1 MVKGSLYGMVTTC
14 VFKHPNLATWHSLEG
29 PGLIKHWQCPSRSP
43 VSNLL
48 TNYINISQGLASI
61 IRKELILISHK
72 ATCKRVCTCMGK
84 SSNIHTEKLLRN
96 HSIKNQ
102 DEDASTT
109 RYHCSYKGKL
119 RQMEETVPATNRLW
133 NMNFRPPYLPI
144 ETGVFFGADWH
155 PVEGSTIP
163 QKRSFEC
170 HVKLTALRDIQ
181 ILPTTNCKAISSPWI
196 TGKKNYIKKHSKFT
210 VSHNIIKKIH
220 WDIKTKPSNQNS
232 LLFLDG
238 FLRICFF
245 KRKKSTNL
253 PRSTSHE
260 GGKVLRSNRK
270 IRPTIFV
277 PETRT
282 TASKRRLRNKHRYFV
297 CLFFLCVC
305 VWWNCWCSFLYWG

>member
-1 MVKGSLYGMVTTC
+1 MHRRLDTTVVT
-14 VFKHPNLATWHSLEG
+14 KENLGKWKKPYQQPIASETWISD
-29 PGLIKHWQCPSRSP
+29 PLI
-43 VSNLL
+43 
-48 TNYINISQGLASI
+48 
-61 IRKELILISHK
+61 
-72 ATCKRVCTCMGK
+72 
-84 SSNIHTEKLLRN
+84 
-96 HSIKNQ
+96 
-102 DEDASTT
+102 
-109 RYHCSYKGKL
+109 
-119 RQMEETVPATNRLW
+119 
-133 NMNFRPPYLPI
+133 PYLEVPI

-163 QKRSFEC
+163 QKHSFEC

-210 VSHNIIKKIH
+210 VSHNIIKNIH

-245 KRKKSTNL
+245 QKKNL
-253 PRSTSHE
+253 HRSTSHE

-282 TASKRRLRNKHRYFV
+282 TASKRRLRNKHWYFV
-297 CLFFLCVC
+297 CLFFFVC
-305 VWWNCWCSFLYWG
+305 VRVLKLLV